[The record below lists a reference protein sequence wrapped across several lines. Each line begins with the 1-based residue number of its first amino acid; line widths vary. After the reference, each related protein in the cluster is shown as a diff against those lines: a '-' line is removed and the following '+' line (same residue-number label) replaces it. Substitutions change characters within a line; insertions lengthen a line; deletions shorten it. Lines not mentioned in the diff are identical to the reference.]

1 VVSENEKLEWYG
13 RILQYGTRSDSD
25 GMLDTGF
32 MKVEATRRTL
42 LSRTSDPVAIA
53 PVL

>member
-25 GMLDTGF
+25 GMLDAGF
-32 MKVEATRRTL
+32 MEVEATRRML
-42 LSRTSDPVAIA
+42 C
-53 PVL
+53 